1 MKYLLLFFLLLPFTA
16 LSQENKFVEIMLK
29 TDSIIKTNW
38 IKLYDTPF
46 FMKPY
51 IKTDNEDGP
60 KISVQDIKSYKGM
73 DQNGYYRR
81 LSTIDL
87 DRKKYQYT
95 EFMQKKDTFE
105 NAIITSEYETFGFWN
120 HSFTSSKISYKINN
134 NDAKEL
140 NYNNIKHDFASLNYS
155 NRYFQQARNIR
166 ILQNTSVLVAT
177 GLLMNFMVNNWDPSD
192 GDFLN
197 TKDNIILLTS
207 GLLFV
212 FPFTLENIK
221 ERKLINALYN
231 Y

>member
-16 LSQENKFVEIMLK
+16 FSQENKSVEIILK

-46 FMKPY
+46 FIKPY
-51 IKTDNEDGP
+51 IKIDSEDGQ
-60 KISVQDIKSYKGM
+60 KIRVQGIKNYKGT
-73 DQNGYYRR
+73 DQNSYYRR

-95 EFMQKKDTFE
+95 EFMQRKDSFE
-105 NAIITSEYETFGFWN
+105 NAIITREYETFGFWN
-120 HSFTSSKISYKINN
+120 HSSTSRQITYKLNN

-140 NYNNIKHDFASLNYS
+140 NYNNIKYDFANLNYS